1 MGPTWASPD
10 WNPIQANQ
18 NIVILLSPRKDSAN
32 RKYKRERVRLVD
44 SSRNLTTLPAT
55 LTKIDQVLLRLK
67 FLHFIY
73 LTLSRPLCIAD
84 IYHAQDDISYEEV
97 SATLK

>member
-1 MGPTWASPD
+1 M
-10 WNPIQANQ
+10 
-18 NIVILLSPRKDSAN
+18 
-32 RKYKRERVRLVD
+32 VRLVD

-55 LTKIDQVLLRLK
+55 LTKINQVLLRLK

-73 LTLSRPLCIAD
+73 LTISRPLCIAD
-84 IYHAQDDISYEEV
+84 IYHAQDDIFYEEV